1 MILLMTEGFSV
12 LHQPI
17 LCNFCM
23 LGFCDGSLSV
33 LLPTLYSVWAL
44 PCILEGLEQEGIMC
58 LTLAVTACHLSVIG
72 NILSSGRYSYPL
84 LSEKCFLFIPP
95 DRVGHNWVTEL
106 THMHPSKAV
115 SWLWGWRGDFT
126 PHSLASSSWLTYK
139 KAVGSEQSFLPLV
152 SLREALWDFL
162 P

>member
-1 MILLMTEGFSV
+1 MILFMTEGFSV
-12 LHQPI
+12 LLHQPI
-17 LCNFCM
+17 LCNICM

-44 PCILEGLEQEGIMC
+44 PCTLEGLEQEGIMC
-58 LTLAVTACHLSVIG
+58 LTLAVTGIILALLKYSILCYQENVFFYPSLIEWDMIG
-72 NILSSGRYSYPL
+72 WLSSHTCILQRQYLDFGA
-84 LSEKCFLFIPP
+84 
-95 DRVGHNWVTEL
+95 G
-106 THMHPSKAV
+106 
-115 SWLWGWRGDFT
+115 GDFA

>member
-1 MILLMTEGFSV
+1 MILFMTEGFSV
-12 LHQPI
+12 LLHQPI

-44 PCILEGLEQEGIMC
+44 PFILEGLEQEGVMC
-58 LTLAVTACHLSVIG
+58 LTPAVTGIILVLLKYSILWQVFLLSAIRKMFFFYPSFIEWDMTG
-72 NILSSGRYSYPL
+72 WLSSHT
-84 LSEKCFLFIPP
+84 CIPQMQCL
-95 DRVGHNWVTEL
+95 DFG
-106 THMHPSKAV
+106 A
-115 SWLWGWRGDFT
+115 GGDFT

-139 KAVGSEQSFLPLV
+139 KPVGSEQSLLALV
-152 SLREALWDFL
+152 SLRGALWDFL